1 MIRDAAGF
9 RRELEKLNPHWLT
22 GMPDEEA
29 RYPNRREELETLYS
43 DRGLKKI
50 SVLTGPRRA
59 GKTVLLRH
67 LIARLIKEGI
77 KPRSLLYCS
86 LDNSRLA
93 MMCEDLVRDVID
105 FWLEGIAVD
114 GPKYIFFDEVHLHD
128 GWYSG
133 LKNFHDLN
141 KDIKIY
147 ISGSASLAIQVKA
160 EQYLRGRYLIH
171 EIWPLDFRAYLHLK
185 GALHD
190 GSGKRERA
198 DTIEDGPPEDALS
211 ADRQLQE
218 LGRDFKRYMLVG
230 GFPESREVEDTA
242 KWFEVLENFVA
253 QKAIYTDIAA
263 TFNIRA
269 VKVLD
274 AIFHHIVQ
282 NQSRI
287 LTYES
292 INEVAGLKHEVL
304 LDYIEYLKG
313 SYLVVEIRKLAA
325 TVREQLGS
333 RKKFLC
339 VDQGL
344 RNALLA
350 EYEIREDNEGFV
362 AENIVGMHLY
372 LAAARSKKQVF
383 YWKNDGE
390 VDFVVKGRD
399 ATLVEVKYKNRIDPS
414 DIAKVREAMDAT
426 GARLAYIIS
435 KRDFNV
441 SKEKGRELRIVP
453 APVFCRWV
461 GEYLSGST

>member
-1 MIRDAAGF
+1 
-9 RRELEKLNPHWLT
+9 
-22 GMPDEEA
+22 
-29 RYPNRREELETLYS
+29 
-43 DRGLKKI
+43 
-50 SVLTGPRRA
+50 
-59 GKTVLLRH
+59 
-67 LIARLIKEGI
+67 
-77 KPRSLLYCS
+77 
-86 LDNSRLA
+86 
-93 MMCEDLVRDVID
+93 MCEDLIGDAID
-105 FWLEGIAVD
+105 FWLEGIAAE
-114 GPKYIFFDEVHLHD
+114 GPKYVFLDEVHLLD

-133 LKNFHDLN
+133 LKNFYDQN
-141 KDIKIY
+141 KDIKAY

-171 EIWPLDFRAYLHLK
+171 EIWPLDFGQYLSLK
-185 GALHD
+185 SA
-190 GSGKRERA
+190 KRGGPSKEA
-198 DTIEDGPPEDALS
+198 EPGIKKDGPPRDALS
-211 ADRQLQE
+211 ADRQLQQIYP
-218 LGRDFKRYMLVG
+218 GFRKFMLVG
-230 GFPESREVEDTA
+230 GFPEADEVEDEA

-263 TFNIRA
+263 TFNIRG

-313 SYLVVEIRKLAA
+313 SYLIVEVRKFAA

-350 EYEIREDNEGFV
+350 EYEIKEDNEGFV

-372 LAAARSKKQVF
+372 LAAAKTRRSVF
-383 YWKNDGE
+383 YYKNNGE
-390 VDFVVKGRD
+390 IDFVVKGSR
-399 ATLVEVKYKNRIDPS
+399 TILVEVKYRNRIDGNIIS
-414 DIAKVREAMDAT
+414 RVQDAMEAT
-426 GARLAYIIS
+426 GSRQAFIVS
-435 KRDFNV
+435 KRDFRIL
-441 SKEKGRELRIVP
+441 KENGRVLTIVP
-453 APVFCRWV
+453 AAIFCFWV
-461 GEYLSGST
+461 REYLS

>member
-1 MIRDAAGF
+1 MHL
-9 RRELEKLNPHWLT
+9 LE
-22 GMPDEEA
+22 
-29 RYPNRREELETLYS
+29 
-43 DRGLKKI
+43 
-50 SVLTGPRRA
+50 
-59 GKTVLLRH
+59 
-67 LIARLIKEGI
+67 
-77 KPRSLLYCS
+77 
-86 LDNSRLA
+86 
-93 MMCEDLVRDVID
+93 
-105 FWLEGIAVD
+105 
-114 GPKYIFFDEVHLHD
+114 

-133 LKNFHDLN
+133 LKNFHDQN

-147 ISGSASLAIQVKA
+147 LSGSASLAIQVKA
-160 EQYLRGRYLIH
+160 EQYLRGRYLVH
-171 EIWPLDFRAYLHLK
+171 EIWPLDFKAYLSLK
-185 GALHD
+185 GD
-190 GSGKRERA
+190 RQGGSTRSDQAGSKEA
-198 DTIEDGPPEDALS
+198 GPPEDALS
-211 ADRQLQE
+211 ADRQMQE
-218 LGRDFKRYMLVG
+218 LGREFKRYMLVG

-274 AIFHHIVQ
+274 AILHHIVQ

-313 SYLVVEIRKLAA
+313 SYLIVEIRKLAA

-333 RKKFLC
+333 RKKYLC
-339 VDQGL
+339 ADQGL

-362 AENIVGMHLY
+362 AENIIGMHLY
-372 LAAARSKKQVF
+372 LSAAGSKKQVF

-390 VDFVVKGRD
+390 VDFIVKGRD
-399 ATLVEVKYKNRIDPS
+399 AILVEVKYRNRIDGS
-414 DIAKVREAMDAT
+414 DISKVREAMDAT

-435 KRDFNV
+435 KRDFSV
-441 SKEKGRELRIVP
+441 LKEDGRELRIVP

-461 GEYLSGST
+461 GEYLVVSG